1 MSDQLATAKM
11 PEHFNEGKFPLK
23 KREFGGVQPYIPLG
37 PFNLRIPLI
46 HHEWSWTEMLA
57 AFFLGVACLG
67 AGTATTMT
75 TFGFDNPENIA
86 ALGMTENSVFLMS
99 LTFGVLN
106 AICYYL
112 PSLLGD
118 PVVPGWIT
126 PALPLTLKYLAQWEN
141 PKNAKRKV

>member
-75 TFGFDNPENIA
+75 TFGFDNPENIGNDGKQRLFNVA
-86 ALGMTENSVFLMS
+86 DIRRTERYLLLSAVITWRPRRSRMDYPGASAYIKVFGTMG
-99 LTFGVLN
+99 T
-106 AICYYL
+106 A
-112 PSLLGD
+112 
-118 PVVPGWIT
+118 
-126 PALPLTLKYLAQWEN
+126 
-141 PKNAKRKV
+141 